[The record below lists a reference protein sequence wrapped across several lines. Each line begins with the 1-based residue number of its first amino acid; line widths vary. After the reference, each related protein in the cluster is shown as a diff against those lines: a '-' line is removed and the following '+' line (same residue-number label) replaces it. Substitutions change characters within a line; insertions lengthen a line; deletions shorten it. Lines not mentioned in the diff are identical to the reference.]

1 MLRTGYLLAWSVPLS
16 TPVDMNSDSLG
27 FRVALHLGLRRAESL
42 TLAEIA
48 DRWNTDKQHVWQAL
62 ESCVNSWW
70 LEKLNEPRPDRRGH
84 MRPLAVY
91 RAGPELLKLLED
103 A

>member
-1 MLRTGYLLAWSVPLS
+1 MNTNSLA
-16 TPVDMNSDSLG
+16 
-27 FRVALHLGLRRAESL
+27 FRVCMEIGLHPGSSL

-48 DRWNTDKQHVWQAL
+48 DKWQTDKPHAWQAL
-62 ESCVNSWW
+62 ETAVAGWW
-70 LEKLNEPRPDRRGH
+70 LEKLNEPRPDHRGH